1 MELVTRL
8 ACEADYVIAV
18 DRGAQVL
25 RLAGIE
31 PDVFCGDDDS
41 ASGEDASWAHRVA
54 TRDILYP
61 SEKYATDLS
70 LAIDCARHEAARR
83 SAGLVVTVT
92 CATGGR
98 LDHQLAVL
106 GLLAKNADANPRIVE
121 DGLECRILS
130 PDGTRSWDVGSCAE
144 VGATF
149 SALALEEGA
158 LVSEKGMRWE
168 LDHHRFSLL
177 DDLGVSNVILSP
189 DATVTCDEGVVA
201 AFLLNR

>member
-1 MELVTRL
+1 MELVRRL
-8 ACEADYVIAV
+8 AYEADYVIAV

-25 RLAGIE
+25 RLAGVE

-41 ASGEDASWAHRVA
+41 ASGEDASWAHQVA

-83 SAGLVVTVT
+83 SAGLAITVT

-121 DGLECRILS
+121 DGLEYRILS

-168 LDHHRFSLL
+168 LDRHRFSLL